1 MGCDDRGMDNE
12 ATLLGALAPAAPLA
26 ARMRPAS
33 LDEVVGQEALIGP
46 GAPLRRLLERGET
59 PSLLLWGPPGS
70 GKSTLA
76 AVIAAAV
83 RAVPTSLS
91 ATSDGVSEVRKAVA
105 AAAERRA
112 HGEQTLLFV
121 DELHRFSRTQQDAL
135 LPHVEAGTIILV
147 GATTEPPPRAISP
160 ALLSRMRTFRLAP
173 LTPQDLATLLQRA
186 LEDVRG
192 FGGKVAV
199 DDDARRQLIGFAA
212 GDARRMLTPLDL
224 AVLMTR
230 SGSSVTANEVLL
242 AAQDRSLP
250 YDQSG
255 VMSALIK
262 SIRGNDPDAAIWWLA
277 TALEGGEDP
286 RVISRRL
293 LVSASE
299 DVGNADPAA
308 LQLAVAAAQVVD
320 LAGPPECDYA
330 LAQVVT
336 YLAAAP
342 KSPRAGEALAS
353 AREHLTRVGQLS
365 VPGHLRA
372 AAKTYQS
379 PHAAGEPFDLAQEYL
394 PTEIHAKRFYDPSGS
409 GAEALL
415 RDRMAQ
421 LRTARNKRVAKSSE

>member
-1 MGCDDRGMDNE
+1 MSNDS
-12 ATLLGALAPAAPLA
+12 TLLGALAPVAPLA
-26 ARMRPAS
+26 ARMRPAT
-33 LDEVVGQEALIGP
+33 LDEVVGQEALVGP

-91 ATSDGVSEVRKAVA
+91 ATSDGVAEVRKAVA

-112 HGEQTLLFV
+112 HGEQTLLFI

-160 ALLSRMRTFRLAP
+160 ALLSRMRTFRLTALSP
-173 LTPQDLATLLQRA
+173 DDLATLLQRA
-186 LEDVRG
+186 LDDARG
-192 FGGKVAV
+192 FGGTIAV
-199 DDDARRQLIGFAA
+199 DDDARRQLVGYAG
-212 GDARRMLTPLDL
+212 GDARRMLTLLEL
-224 AVLMTR
+224 AVLMTPA
-230 SGSSVTANEVLL
+230 GKPVTPNEVLL

-255 VMSALIK
+255 VTSALIK

-277 TALEGGEDP
+277 TALESGEDP
-286 RVISRRL
+286 RIIARRL

-299 DVGNADPAA
+299 DVGNADPDA
-308 LQLAVAAAQVVD
+308 LSLAVAAAQVVE
-320 LAGPPECDYA
+320 LAGSPECDYA
-330 LAQVVT
+330 LAQAVT
-336 YLAAAP
+336 YLASAP
-342 KSPRAGEALAS
+342 KSPRAGEALAA
-353 AREHLTRVGQLS
+353 AREQIALAGQLP

-379 PHAAGEPFDLAQEYL
+379 PHAAGEPFDISQEYL
-394 PTEIHAKRFYDPSGS
+394 PNEISTKRFYDPSGS
-409 GAEALL
+409 GAEERL
-415 RDRMAQ
+415 RDRIAE
-421 LRTARNKRVAKSSE
+421 LRASRSAHGARQKNR

>member
-1 MGCDDRGMDNE
+1 ME
-12 ATLLGALAPAAPLA
+12 EKQTLLGALAPASPLA
-26 ARMRPAS
+26 ARMRPTS
-33 LDEVVGQEALIGP
+33 LDEVVGQVALVGP
-46 GAPLRRLLERGET
+46 GAPLRRLLDRGEV

-91 ATSDGVSEVRKAVA
+91 ATSDGVAEVRKAVA
-105 AAAERRA
+105 AAVERRA
-112 HGEQTLLFV
+112 HGEQTLLFI

-160 ALLSRMRTFRLAP
+160 ALLSRLRTFRLAP
-173 LTPQDLATLLQRA
+173 LGNDDLELLLQRA
-186 LEDVRG
+186 LDDARG
-192 FGGKVAV
+192 YAGTLQV
-199 DDDARRQLIGFAA
+199 DDDARRQLVGYAS
-212 GDARRMLTPLDL
+212 GDARRLLTLL
-224 AVLMTR
+224 ELSALMTPR
-230 SGSSVTANEVLL
+230 GKPVTPNEVLI

-255 VMSALIK
+255 VTSALIK

-286 RVISRRL
+286 RVIARRL

-308 LQLAVAAAQVVD
+308 LPLAAAAAQVVE
-320 LAGPPECDYA
+320 LAGSPECDWA
-330 LAQVVT
+330 LAQAVT

-342 KSPRAGEALAS
+342 KSPRAGEALGA
-353 AREHLTRVGQLS
+353 AREMIATRGQLP

-372 AAKTYQS
+372 AAKTYRS
-379 PHAAGEPFDLAQEYL
+379 PHGEGEPFDLEQRYL
-394 PTEIHAKRFYDPSGS
+394 PDGLEGARFYEPSGS
-409 GAEALL
+409 GGEARL
-415 RDRMAQ
+415 RDHLAT
-421 LRTARNKRVAKSSE
+421 LRAARAGKKKSS

>member
-1 MGCDDRGMDNE
+1 MSNDS
-12 ATLLGALAPAAPLA
+12 TLLGALAPAAPLA
-26 ARMRPAS
+26 ARMRPAT
-33 LDEVVGQEALIGP
+33 LDEVVGQEALVGP

-91 ATSDGVSEVRKAVA
+91 ATSDGVAEVRKAVA

-112 HGEQTLLFV
+112 HGEQTLLFI

-160 ALLSRMRTFRLAP
+160 ALLSRMRTFRLTALSP
-173 LTPQDLATLLQRA
+173 DDLATLLQRA
-186 LEDVRG
+186 LDDARG
-192 FGGKVAV
+192 FGGKISV
-199 DDDARRQLIGFAA
+199 DDDARRQLIGYAG
-212 GDARRMLTPLDL
+212 GDARRMLTLLEL
-224 AVLMTR
+224 ATLMTPA
-230 SGSSVTANEVLL
+230 GKPVTPSEVLL

-255 VMSALIK
+255 VTSALIK

-286 RVISRRL
+286 RILARRL

-308 LQLAVAAAQVVD
+308 LPLAVAAAQVVE
-320 LAGPPECDYA
+320 LAGSPECDYA
-330 LAQVVT
+330 LAQAVT
-336 YLAAAP
+336 YLASAP
-342 KSPRAGEALAS
+342 KSPRAGEALAA
-353 AREHLTRVGQLS
+353 AREQIAQAGQLP

-372 AAKTYQS
+372 AAKTYAT
-379 PHAAGEPFDLAQEYL
+379 PHAVGEPFDLAQEYL
-394 PTEIHAKRFYDPSGS
+394 PKEIATKRFYDPSGS
-409 GAEALL
+409 GAEAAL
-415 RDRMAQ
+415 RDRIVE
-421 LRTARNKRVAKSSE
+421 LRAARSARAPRATKD

>member
-1 MGCDDRGMDNE
+1 
-12 ATLLGALAPAAPLA
+12 
-26 ARMRPAS
+26 MRPAT
-33 LDEVVGQEALIGP
+33 LDEVVGQEALVGP

-91 ATSDGVSEVRKAVA
+91 ATSDGVAEVRKAVA

-112 HGEQTLLFV
+112 HGEQTLLFI

-160 ALLSRMRTFRLAP
+160 ALLSRMRTFRLTALSP
-173 LTPQDLATLLQRA
+173 DDLATLLQRA
-186 LEDVRG
+186 LDDTRG
-192 FGGKVAV
+192 FGGTIAV
-199 DDDARRQLIGFAA
+199 DDDARRQLIGYAG
-212 GDARRMLTPLDL
+212 GDARRMLTLLEL
-224 AVLMTR
+224 ATLMTPA
-230 SGSSVTANEVLL
+230 GKPVTPNEVLL

-255 VMSALIK
+255 VTSALIK

-277 TALEGGEDP
+277 TALESGEDP
-286 RVISRRL
+286 RIIARRL

-299 DVGNADPAA
+299 DVGNADPSA
-308 LQLAVAAAQVVD
+308 LPLAVAAAQVVE
-320 LAGPPECDYA
+320 LAGSPECDYA
-330 LAQVVT
+330 LAQAVT
-336 YLAAAP
+336 YLASAP
-342 KSPRAGEALAS
+342 KSPRAGEALAA
-353 AREHLTRVGQLS
+353 AREQIALAGQLP

-379 PHAAGEPFDLAQEYL
+379 PHAAGEPFDISQEYL
-394 PTEIHAKRFYDPSGS
+394 PNEISTKRFYDPSGS
-409 GAEALL
+409 GAEERL
-415 RDRMAQ
+415 RDRIAE
-421 LRTARNKRVAKSSE
+421 LRASRSANGARQKNR

>member
-1 MGCDDRGMDNE
+1 MSND

-26 ARMRPAS
+26 ARMRPAT
-33 LDEVVGQEALIGP
+33 LDEVVGQEALVGP

-91 ATSDGVSEVRKAVA
+91 ATSDGVAEVRKAVA

-112 HGEQTLLFV
+112 HGEQTLLFI

-160 ALLSRMRTFRLAP
+160 ALLSRMRTFRLTALAP
-173 LTPQDLATLLQRA
+173 DDLATLLQRA
-186 LEDVRG
+186 LDDARG
-192 FGGKVAV
+192 FGGTIAV
-199 DDDARRQLIGFAA
+199 DDDARRQLIGYAG
-212 GDARRMLTPLDL
+212 GDARRMLTLLEL
-224 AVLMTR
+224 AVLMTPAGR
-230 SGSSVTANEVLL
+230 SVTPNEVLL

-255 VMSALIK
+255 VTSALIK

-277 TALEGGEDP
+277 TALESGEDP
-286 RVISRRL
+286 RIIARRL

-299 DVGNADPAA
+299 DVGNADPDA
-308 LQLAVAAAQVVD
+308 LSLAVAAAQVVE
-320 LAGPPECDYA
+320 LAGSPECDYA
-330 LAQVVT
+330 LAQAVT
-336 YLAAAP
+336 YLASAP
-342 KSPRAGEALAS
+342 KSPRAGEALAA
-353 AREHLTRVGQLS
+353 AREQIAQAGQLP

-379 PHAAGEPFDLAQEYL
+379 PHAAGEPFDISQEYL
-394 PTEIHAKRFYDPSGS
+394 PKEISTKRFYDPSGS
-409 GAEALL
+409 GAEKRL
-415 RDRMAQ
+415 RDRIAE
-421 LRTARNKRVAKSSE
+421 LRASRSANGARQKNR

>member
-1 MGCDDRGMDNE
+1 
-12 ATLLGALAPAAPLA
+12 
-26 ARMRPAS
+26 MRPAS
-33 LDEVVGQEALIGP
+33 LDEVVGQEALIGV
-46 GAPLRRLLERGET
+46 GAPLRRLLERGES

-76 AVIAAAV
+76 AVIAATV

-91 ATSDGVSEVRKAVA
+91 ATSDGVAEVRKAVA

-112 HGEQTLLFV
+112 HGEQTLLFI

-147 GATTEPPPRAISP
+147 GATTEPPPRAVSP
-160 ALLSRMRTFRLAP
+160 ALLSRLRTFRLAP
-173 LTPQDLATLLQRA
+173 LANEELDTLLTRA
-186 LEDVRG
+186 IDDPRG
-192 FGGKVAV
+192 FGGAITV
-199 DDDARRQLIGFAA
+199 DDDARRQLIGYSA
-212 GDARRMLTPLDL
+212 GDARRLLTLL
-224 AVLMTR
+224 EMAALMTPA
-230 SGSSVTANEVLL
+230 GEHVTPQSVLL

-255 VMSALIK
+255 VTSALIK

-277 TALEGGEDP
+277 TALEGGEEP
-286 RVISRRL
+286 RVIARRL

-308 LQLAVAAAQVVD
+308 LPLAVAVAQVVEF
-320 LAGPPECDYA
+320 AGSPECDYA
-330 LAQVVT
+330 LAQAVA

-342 KSPRAGEALAS
+342 KSPRAGEALAA
-353 AREHLTRVGQLS
+353 ARERIATGGQLP

-379 PHAAGEPFDLAQEYL
+379 PHAAGEPFDIEQRYL
-394 PTEIHAKRFYDPSGS
+394 PSELAATTFYDPSGS
-409 GAEALL
+409 GAEAAL
-415 RDRMAQ
+415 RDRIAT
-421 LRTARNKRVAKSSE
+421 LRAARRSGGGEK